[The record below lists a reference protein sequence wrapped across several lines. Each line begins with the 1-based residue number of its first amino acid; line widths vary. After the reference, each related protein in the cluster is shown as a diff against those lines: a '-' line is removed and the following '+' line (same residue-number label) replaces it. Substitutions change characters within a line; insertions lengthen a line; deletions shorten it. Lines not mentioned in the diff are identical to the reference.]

1 MEVFRYQERQEVIE
15 RAVENLNRILKGVKD
30 YPGLLLLSGGSAF
43 NLLDGINAENLGKH
57 ITISVLDERFSEDP
71 KISNF
76 VQLAGMEFY
85 RKAGE
90 RGVSFI
96 DTRPRLGETVE
107 ELAKRFEKSLRQWKE
122 SNPEGKVIITQGVG
136 EDGHTAGIMPY
147 PENPKLFKRLFDDSS
162 TWVVG
167 YNAGEK
173 NEYALR
179 VTVALPFLRE
189 VVDHSI
195 VYAAGRNKKRVLA
208 RVLAANGTLYEIPA
222 RIINEMKDAALFTD
236 IKIRES

>member
-1 MEVFRYQERQEVIE
+1 MEIYK
-15 RAVENLNRILKGVKD
+15 AKNKD
-30 YPGLLLLSGGSAF
+30 DAARKAIQMVNACLREAKKNPVLLMVSGGSAF
-43 NLLDGINAENLGKH
+43 NLLHGINAKNLGKH

-76 VQLAGMEFY
+76 VQLAGTEFY

-96 DTRPRLGETVE
+96 DTRPRAGETVE
-107 ELAKRFEKSLRQWKE
+107 ELAKRFEKGLREWRE
-122 SNPEGKVIITQGVG
+122 RNSGGKVIITQGVG

-167 YNAGEK
+167 YDAGEK

-179 VTVALPFLRE
+179 VTITHPFLRD

-195 VYAAGRNKKRVLA
+195 IYAVGEGKREALR
-208 RVLAANGTLYEIPA
+208 RVFLKEGTLWETPA
-222 RIINEMKDAALFTD
+222 RIIHEMKDVKLFTD
-236 IKIRES
+236 V

>member
-1 MEVFRYQERQEVIE
+1 MEIYK
-15 RAVENLNRILKGVKD
+15 AKNKD
-30 YPGLLLLSGGSAF
+30 DAARKAIQMVNACLREAKKNPVLLMVSGGSAF
-43 NLLDGINAENLGKH
+43 NLLHGINAKNLGKH

-76 VQLAGMEFY
+76 VQLAGTEFY

-96 DTRPRLGETVE
+96 DTRPRAGETVE
-107 ELAKRFEKSLRQWKE
+107 ELAKRFEKGLREWRERNSK
-122 SNPEGKVIITQGVG
+122 GKVIITQGVG

-167 YNAGEK
+167 YDAGEK

-179 VTVALPFLRE
+179 VTITHPFLRD

-195 VYAAGRNKKRVLA
+195 IYAVGEGKREALR
-208 RVLAANGTLYEIPA
+208 RVFLKEGTLWETPA
-222 RIINEMKDAALFTD
+222 RIIHEMKDVKLFTD
-236 IKIRES
+236 V